1 MSSSA
6 AEDLEASQ
14 PLLDKKTGGS
24 DKSYKSTMAE
34 PDFEKMFGDLDN
46 EPISIQDPMTY
57 NLAWLKT
64 FSTFQIWQNTVWDN
78 PPLWAVMRRLLTLAL
93 VIGILAYNF
102 IPDPTLLDASK
113 FSEISKML
121 SLFVTMMLAFFLST
135 SVTRWIHC
143 VTGFLNLFNS
153 VRNLAMQ
160 LHTLG
165 VPRER
170 IDICMRY
177 GVLSAKFLVHEL
189 RIRKLSPEKQ
199 KEATNALWRHLES
212 GPSQYTTL
220 LPEERKILE
229 PISDKAGQMWI
240 WVGSLVGRMAMDGD
254 VPPMAS
260 PTYGRIMGLAQ
271 SAQEGLRQV
280 RTSIIVQMPFV
291 YVHTLACLVHLNCIL
306 LVITLGLALGVTS
319 HGIRQYIH
327 HYYIEEHPD
336 PTIQV
341 IPLTV
346 QLQCLIVET
355 LKGLLGPLLFQAFLE
370 IAISVVSPFSD
381 SDAAIPVHRLTA
393 SLETD
398 LKQSFILAD
407 NPPHWEKPTF
417 KQPKK
422 E

>member
-1 MSSSA
+1 MSSA

-14 PLLDKKTGGS
+14 PLLDRKND
-24 DKSYKSTMAE
+24 DKDISYKATAAQ
-34 PDFEKMFGDLDN
+34 PDFEKMFADLDEQPAN
-46 EPISIQDPMTY
+46 IQDPMTY
-57 NLAWLKT
+57 NLTWLKS
-64 FSTFQIWQNTVWDN
+64 FSTFNIWNRTVWDN
-78 PPLWAVMRRLLTLAL
+78 PPLWAVMRRLLTLAI
-93 VIGILAYNF
+93 VIGVLAYNF

-113 FSEISKML
+113 FSEISRML

-135 SVTRWIHC
+135 SVNRWIHC
-143 VTGFLNLFNS
+143 VTGFLNLFNA

-189 RIRKLSPEKQ
+189 RIRKLPADKQ
-199 KEATNALWRHLES
+199 KVATEALWKHLES

-229 PISDKAGQMWI
+229 PIADKAGQMWI

-319 HGIRQYIH
+319 HGIRQYVH
-327 HYYIEEHPD
+327 HYYYEAHPD
-336 PTIQV
+336 PSIQV

-346 QLQCLIVET
+346 QLQSLIVET
-355 LKGLLGPLLFQAFLE
+355 LKGVIGPLLFQAFLE

-381 SDAAIPVHRLTA
+381 SDAAIPVQRLTT

-398 LKQSFILAD
+398 LQQSFLLAD
-407 NPPHWEKPTF
+407 KPPHWEKPTF

-422 E
+422 G

>member
-1 MSSSA
+1 
-6 AEDLEASQ
+6 
-14 PLLDKKTGGS
+14 
-24 DKSYKSTMAE
+24 
-34 PDFEKMFGDLDN
+34 
-46 EPISIQDPMTY
+46 
-57 NLAWLKT
+57 
-64 FSTFQIWQNTVWDN
+64 
-78 PPLWAVMRRLLTLAL
+78 
-93 VIGILAYNF
+93 
-102 IPDPTLLDASK
+102 
-113 FSEISKML
+113 
-121 SLFVTMMLAFFLST
+121 
-135 SVTRWIHC
+135 
-143 VTGFLNLFNS
+143 
-153 VRNLAMQ
+153 MQ

-165 VPRER
+165 VKKER
-170 IDICMRY
+170 IDIVMRY

-189 RIRKLSPEKQ
+189 RIRQMTPEKQ
-199 KEATNALWRHLES
+199 KEATDALWRHLES

-229 PISDKAGQMWI
+229 PIVDRAGQMWI

-319 HGIRQYIH
+319 HGIRQYVH
-327 HYYIEEHPD
+327 HYYYEEHPD
-336 PTIQV
+336 PTIRV
-341 IPLTV
+341 IPLTA
-346 QLQCLIVET
+346 QLQSLIVET
-355 LKGLLGPLLFQAFLE
+355 LKGIIGPLLFQAFLE

-381 SDAAIPVHRLTA
+381 ADAAIPVHRLTC

-407 NPPHWEKPTF
+407 NPPHWEKPIF

>member
-14 PLLDKKTGGS
+14 PLLDKTS
-24 DKSYKSTMAE
+24 DNKDVSYKATATQ
-34 PDFEKMFGDLDN
+34 PDFEKMFADLDN
-46 EPISIQDPMTY
+46 QPPIIQDPMSY
-57 NLAWLKT
+57 NLTWLKSFAT
-64 FSTFQIWQNTVWDN
+64 FGVWDRTVWDN
-78 PPLWAVMRRLLTLAL
+78 PPLWAVMRRLMTLAL
-93 VIGILAYNF
+93 VIAVLAYNV

-113 FSEISKML
+113 FSEISRML

-135 SVTRWIHC
+135 SVNRWIHC

-189 RIRKLSPEKQ
+189 RIRKLPADKQ
-199 KEATNALWRHLES
+199 KEATQALWKHLES
-212 GPSQYTTL
+212 GPSPYTTL
-220 LPEERKILE
+220 LKQEQEILE
-229 PISDKAGQMWI
+229 PINDKAGQMWI

-306 LVITLGLALGVTS
+306 LVISMGLAIGVTT
-319 HGIRQYIH
+319 HGIRQYVH
-327 HYYIEEHPD
+327 HYYYEEHPD

-341 IPLTV
+341 IPLTA
-346 QLQCLIVET
+346 QLQSLIVEF
-355 LKGLLGPLLFQAFLE
+355 LKGILGPLLFQAFLE

-381 SDAAIPVHRLTA
+381 SDAAIPVSRLTA

-398 LKQSFILAD
+398 LQQSFLLAD
-407 NPPHWEKPTF
+407 KPPHWEKPTF

-422 E
+422 D

>member
-1 MSSSA
+1 MSSA

-14 PLLDKKTGGS
+14 PLLDKKND
-24 DKSYKSTMAE
+24 DKDISYKATAAQ
-34 PDFEKMFGDLDN
+34 PDFEKMFADLDEQPAN
-46 EPISIQDPMTY
+46 IQDPMTY
-57 NLAWLKT
+57 NLTWLKS
-64 FSTFQIWQNTVWDN
+64 FSTFNIWDRTVWDN
-78 PPLWAVMRRLLTLAL
+78 PPLWAVMRRLMMLAT
-93 VIGILAYNF
+93 VIAVLAYNC

-113 FSEISKML
+113 FSEISRML

-135 SVTRWIHC
+135 SVNRWIHC

-165 VPRER
+165 VPRDR

-189 RIRKLSPEKQ
+189 RIRKLSSEKQ
-199 KEATNALWRHLES
+199 TEATDTLWKHLES

-229 PISDKAGQMWI
+229 PIGDKAGQMWI

-306 LVITLGLALGVTS
+306 LVITLGLAVGVTS
-319 HGIRQYIH
+319 HGIRQYVH
-327 HYYIEEHPD
+327 HYYYEEHPD

-341 IPLTV
+341 IPLTA
-346 QLQCLIVET
+346 QLQALLVET
-355 LKGLLGPLLFQAFLE
+355 LKGVLGPLLFQAFLE

-381 SDAAIPVHRLTA
+381 SDAAIPVQRLTT

-398 LKQSFILAD
+398 LQQSFILAD
-407 NPPHWEKPTF
+407 KPPHWEKPTF